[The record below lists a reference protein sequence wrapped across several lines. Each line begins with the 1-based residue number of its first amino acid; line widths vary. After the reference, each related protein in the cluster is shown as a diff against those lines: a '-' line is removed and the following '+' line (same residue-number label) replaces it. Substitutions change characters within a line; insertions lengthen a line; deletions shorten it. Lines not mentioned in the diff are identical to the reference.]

1 MNERFVT
8 RFLSGASTGGSPAPK
23 TARGRRS
30 RRPSLS
36 LLLLGL
42 PLMMAGCD
50 DEGTRLQ
57 TVDLTVQVEFP
68 PSYAQVEAPNARV
81 ILRSA
86 ERGEADTLST
96 NAQGQATFSGVLPGS
111 YEVSANLPLQ
121 ASEAL
126 QLTGIAQAVE
136 LNALQGS
143 FQVTSAT
150 GGQPLTLRLAGSA
163 VGSWVIREMYY
174 TGSARPSG
182 GNYFFDQF
190 FEIVNNSTD
199 TLFAGG
205 LMLASI
211 HGVAGQINAASQPT
225 PFQDDPD
232 HVYAEAVWGIP
243 GGPTDHPV
251 PPGGSILIAQQGINH
266 RSDPDANPGSP
277 VDLGDAD
284 WEMYV
289 DVPDSQDLDSPT
301 VPNMEMLH
309 RRGGFYALVPVFGPA
324 MVLVEG
330 EFASFEAVIIP
341 GQAPTSAPV
350 IRIPVGRVLDGVEA
364 MQNAQAGPFKRLP
377 AAVDA
382 GFIHASGT
390 YTSESVRR
398 RVARVIGDR
407 VVYQDTNNSAADF
420 EVASPP
426 TPRGN

>member
-1 MNERFVT
+1 MIERFLT
-8 RFLSGASTGGSPAPK
+8 RSLPGTATGASPLSPE
-23 TARGRRS
+23 TR
-30 RRPSLS
+30 RRPSRS
-36 LLLLGL
+36 RPIGLLLLGL

-86 ERGEADTLST
+86 ERGEADTVNT
-96 NAQGQATFSGVLPGS
+96 NAQGQALFPGVLPGN
-111 YEVSANLPLQ
+111 YEVSANRPVQ

-126 QLTGIAQAVE
+126 QLTGIGQAVE

-150 GGQPLTLRLAGSA
+150 GGQPLVLRLAGSP
-163 VGSWVIREMYY
+163 VGSWVIKEMYY

-211 HGVAGQINAASQPT
+211 HGVSGQINPGSQPT
-225 PFQDDPD
+225 PFQEDPD

-266 RSDPDANPGSP
+266 RSDPDGNPGSP

-289 DVPDSQDLDSPT
+289 DVPDSRDLDSPT

-309 RRGGFYALVPVFGPA
+309 RRFGFFALVPVFGPA
-324 MVLVEG
+324 MVLVDG
-330 EFASFEAVIIP
+330 EFESFEQVTIP
-341 GQAPTSAPV
+341 GQAPTSPPV

-364 MQNAQAGPFKRLP
+364 LQNAQSGPFKRLP

-382 GFIHASGT
+382 GFVHASGT

-420 EVASPP
+420 EVVSPP